1 MLFKSS
7 SSGHQVAQRLYDLH
21 LTRLGSQD
29 GEVTEAEVLQA
40 RAALQALSEAGEW
53 ELGVSI
59 ASSMRVY
66 YGDMMTEYSSQGHAN
81 VAIDTAASFFHHQQ
95 IQRYRS
101 LLRESEL
108 SWRE

>member
-1 MLFKSS
+1 M
-7 SSGHQVAQRLYDLH
+7 
-21 LTRLGSQD
+21 
-29 GEVTEAEVLQA
+29 TEAEVLQA

-108 SWRE
+108 SLERMKRYLLHEADNRLLPVLCY